1 MAKKVTSSEDKIQ
14 VRNFK
19 DGSSNY
25 WCNFAHYFMNESNEL
40 IWCSGETDKP
50 ELREAVL
57 SFIKR
62 NKKVYKP
69 REKSQID
76 EAVLKQYSVIGFGKY
91 SSLTTQDLVGTDKK
105 YAKWLYENCSD
116 NKIKT
121 ELKELLK
128 IK

>member
-105 YAKWLYENCSD
+105 YARWLYENCSD

>member
-25 WCNFAHYFMNESNEL
+25 WCNFAHYYLNESNEL

-76 EAVLKQYSVIGFGKY
+76 EAILNQYSVIGFGKY
-91 SSLTTQDLVGTDKK
+91 SSLTTQDLIGTDKK
-105 YAKWLYENCSD
+105 YARWLYENCSD

>member
-1 MAKKVTSSEDKIQ
+1 MAKKEVTESKIVIKQ
-14 VRNFK
+14 FR
-19 DGSSNY
+19 DSSSNF
-25 WCNFAHYFMNESNEL
+25 WCDNLHYHLNEAGEL
-40 IWCSGETDKP
+40 ILCAGGLEKT
-50 ELREAVL
+50 ELREALL
-57 SFIKR
+57 SYIKR

-76 EAVLKQYSVIGFGKY
+76 EAILKQYSVIGFGKY

-105 YAKWLYENCSD
+105 YARWLYENCSD

>member
-25 WCNFAHYFMNESNEL
+25 WCNFAHYYLNESNEL

-76 EAVLKQYSVIGFGKY
+76 EVILKQYSVIGFGKY

-105 YAKWLYENCSD
+105 YARWLYENCSD

>member
-1 MAKKVTSSEDKIQ
+1 MAKKVTISEDKIQ

-19 DGSSNY
+19 DGSSHW
-25 WCNFAHYFMNESNEL
+25 WCNFAHYYLNESNEL

-76 EAVLKQYSVIGFGKY
+76 EAILNQYSVIGFGKY
-91 SSLTTQDLVGTDKK
+91 SSLTTQDLIGIDKK
-105 YAKWLYENCSD
+105 YARWLYENCSD

>member
-25 WCNFAHYFMNESNEL
+25 WCNFAHYYLNESNEL

-105 YAKWLYENCSD
+105 YARWLYENCSD

>member
-1 MAKKVTSSEDKIQ
+1 MAKKTTSSEDKIQ

-25 WCNFAHYFMNESNEL
+25 WCDFAHYYLNENNEL
-40 IWCSGETDKP
+40 LWGAGETDKP

-57 SFIKR
+57 FFIKR

-69 REKSQID
+69 REKSQV
-76 EAVLKQYSVIGFGKY
+76 EEFVLKQYSIIGFGKY

-105 YAKWLYENCSD
+105 YARWLYENCAN
-116 NKIKT
+116 NKIKM

>member
-1 MAKKVTSSEDKIQ
+1 MAKKQTEDKITIKQ
-14 VRNFK
+14 FR
-19 DGSSNY
+19 DSSSN
-25 WCNFAHYFMNESNEL
+25 WWVRDAHYYLNEDNEL
-40 IWCSGETDKP
+40 LWGAGEIDKP
-50 ELREAVL
+50 ELREALL
-57 SFIKR
+57 SYIKR
-62 NKKVYKP
+62 NKKVYKA

-105 YAKWLYENCSD
+105 YARWLYENCSD

>member
-1 MAKKVTSSEDKIQ
+1 MAKKVASSEDKIQ

-25 WCNFAHYFMNESNEL
+25 WCNFAHYYLNESNEL

-50 ELREAVL
+50 ELRESVL

-69 REKSQID
+69 REKSQIG
-76 EAVLKQYSVIGFGKY
+76 EVILKQYSVIGFGRH

-105 YAKWLYENCSD
+105 YAMWLYENCSD

>member
-25 WCNFAHYFMNESNEL
+25 WCNFAHYYMNEINEL
-40 IWCSGETDKP
+40 IWCSGETDKT

-76 EAVLKQYSVIGFGKY
+76 EAILKQYSVIGFGKY

-105 YAKWLYENCSD
+105 YARWLYENCSD
-116 NKIKT
+116 NKIKM

>member
-1 MAKKVTSSEDKIQ
+1 MAKKVTISEDKIQ

-25 WCNFAHYFMNESNEL
+25 WCNFAHYYLNESNEL

-50 ELREAVL
+50 ESREAVL

-105 YAKWLYENCSD
+105 YARWLYENCSD

>member
-25 WCNFAHYFMNESNEL
+25 WCNFAHYYLNESNEL

-76 EAVLKQYSVIGFGKY
+76 EAILNQYSVIGFGKY

-105 YAKWLYENCSD
+105 YARWLYENCSD

>member
-14 VRNFK
+14 IRNFK
-19 DGSSNY
+19 DGASH
-25 WCNFAHYFMNESNEL
+25 WWVRDAHYYLTENNEL
-40 IWCSGETDKP
+40 LWGAGETDKP

-91 SSLTTQDLVGTDKK
+91 SSLTTQDLIGIDKK
-105 YAKWLYENCSD
+105 YARWLYENCSD

>member
-1 MAKKVTSSEDKIQ
+1 MPPKPKEDKTIIKQ
-14 VRNFK
+14 FK
-19 DGSSNY
+19 EGSSDF
-25 WCNFAHYFMNESNEL
+25 WCGMAHYNLNEAGEL
-40 IWCSGETDKP
+40 ILCAGGLEKT

-105 YAKWLYENCSD
+105 YARWLYENCSD

>member
-57 SFIKR
+57 SFIKKK
-62 NKKVYKP
+62 KKVYKP

>member
-76 EAVLKQYSVIGFGKY
+76 EAILNQYSVIGFGKY
-91 SSLTTQDLVGTDKK
+91 SSLTTQDLISIDKK
-105 YAKWLYENCSD
+105 YARWLYENCSD

>member
-76 EAVLKQYSVIGFGKY
+76 EAILKQYSVIGFGKY

-105 YAKWLYENCSD
+105 YARWLYENCSD

>member
-76 EAVLKQYSVIGFGKY
+76 EAVLKQYSVIGFGKH
-91 SSLTTQDLVGTDKK
+91 SSLTTQDLVGIDKK
-105 YAKWLYENCSD
+105 YARWLYENCSD
-116 NKIKT
+116 NKI
-121 ELKELLK
+121 
-128 IK
+128 

>member
-25 WCNFAHYFMNESNEL
+25 WCNFAHYYLNESNEL

-76 EAVLKQYSVIGFGKY
+76 EAILKQYSVIGFGKY

-105 YAKWLYENCSD
+105 YARWLYENCSD